1 MTEQLIKDIPE
12 AKAQEKRCYTVQDLM
27 AILGISRQSVYALLK
42 RREFCWFQLAGG
54 IYRISKKSFDEWLD
68 QMA

>member
-42 RREFCWFQLAGG
+42 RREFRWFQLAGG
-54 IYRISKKSFDEWLD
+54 IYWISKKSFDEWLD